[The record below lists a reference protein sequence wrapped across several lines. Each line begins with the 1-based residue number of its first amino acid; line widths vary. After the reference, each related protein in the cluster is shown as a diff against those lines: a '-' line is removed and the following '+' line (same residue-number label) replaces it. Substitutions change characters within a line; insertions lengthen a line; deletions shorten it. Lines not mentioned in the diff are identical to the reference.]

1 MAYSWPRQQFTCQK
15 MAAGTPC
22 LVQAQLQPVHR
33 RQLALALRLLC
44 AVNRA
49 GLFTCHHHRHR
60 HRHPN
65 IVLEAPSMHEGQ
77 SATILVLCCLSLLIV
92 ADDD

>member
-1 MAYSWPRQQFTCQK
+1 

-33 RQLALALRLLC
+33 RQLALALALRLLC
-44 AVNRA
+44 AVNRT
-49 GLFTCHHHRHR
+49 GLFTCHHHR

-65 IVLEAPSMHEGQ
+65 IVLEAPNHARVTVSHN
-77 SATILVLCCLSLLIV
+77 SRFVLLSV
-92 ADDD
+92 GCGR